1 MIFPLLCLSFVQIV
15 ESSVPPPP
23 NVVLIL
29 ADDLGWA
36 DLACQGSDWYE
47 TPRLDS
53 LAKEGMRFTDAYA
66 AAANCAPTRA
76 ALLSGQW
83 GARTGIW
90 TVGSGK
96 RGKEENRAMV
106 PPKNQ
111 RHLASSVLTI
121 AEALR
126 ANGYTTGFVGKWHL
140 GNKAAGTDPRH
151 QGFDFAIGGD
161 LRGHPKGHLFPWGD
175 MPGLEDGKPGD
186 SLTERLTNEAIG
198 FVQRS
203 QGKPF
208 FLLLSHYAV
217 HTPLQA
223 LAKDKEHF
231 ESKVPSGQQKNST
244 YAGMVT
250 ELDRQTGR
258 LLDELQALGLDEN
271 TLVIFTSDNGGL
283 GGYLD
288 AGVGGSNGVTH
299 NAPLRGGKGMLSEG
313 GIRVPLLMRW
323 PKKIQ
328 PGTTSAMPVSTLDF
342 YPTFL
347 GITDTKE
354 PANHP
359 LDGHDIFLSLRTK
372 VYGNFIHVWHFPGY
386 LESSAKKGTWRA
398 TPSAVIRQGRWK
410 LHEDFTTGK
419 VQLFDLSKD
428 IQESRELASAEKE
441 TTARLLALLRQWRE
455 DTLAPMPVKKTR
467 E

>member
-1 MIFPLLCLSFVQIV
+1 MILTLLCMSICQVAEPAV
-15 ESSVPPPP
+15 APPP

-66 AAANCAPTRA
+66 SAANCAPTRA

-83 GARTGIW
+83 GARTGVW

-96 RGKEENRAMV
+96 RGKQENRAMV
-106 PPKNQ
+106 PPENQ
-111 RHLASSVLTI
+111 RHLAASVLTI
-121 AEALR
+121 AEVLR
-126 ANGYTTGFVGKWHL
+126 AKGYATGFVGKWHL
-140 GNKAAGTDPRH
+140 GNDESGTGPRQ

-175 MPGLEDGKPGD
+175 MPGLEDGEPGD
-186 SLTERLTNEAIG
+186 SLTERLTDEAIG
-198 FVQRS
+198 FVRRS
-203 QGKPF
+203 QKKPF

-223 LAKDKEHF
+223 LAKDKNHF
-231 ESKVPSGQQKNST
+231 ESKVPSGKQNNPI
-244 YAGMVT
+244 YAGMVA

-283 GGYLD
+283 GGYKD
-288 AGVGGSNGVTH
+288 AGVGGSREVTH

-342 YPTFL
+342 YPTL
-347 GITDTKE
+347 LALSGTK
-354 PANHP
+354 PPTNHP
-359 LDGHDIFLSLRTK
+359 LDGHDLFPLFSLRTK
-372 VYGNFIHVWHFPGY
+372 VYGTLYRVWHFPGY

-428 IQESRELASAEKE
+428 IQEAHDLAVEDKV
-441 TTARLLALLRQWRE
+441 TATRLLALLRQWRE
-455 DTLAPMPVKKTR
+455 ETQAPMPTEK
-467 E
+467 